1 MRAVLVFPRA
11 TAALVRAHVRP
22 GDRVLAVD
30 AGAEALREAG
40 ARPDRIVGDMDS
52 VSAETLARFE
62 AEGVPLERH
71 PAQKDE
77 TDAALALAHAK
88 GCDEV
93 LFLGP
98 GGGRPDHALA
108 NLHLLAAASAWA
120 RVRAADEDGDT
131 YVVTPERELR
141 LDLPEGALLSAIP
154 FDARVEGI
162 TYDGLRYPLVE
173 AMMVAGEPYGVSNLA
188 GAPPQRIRVRK
199 GRLIVIVPRE

>member
-1 MRAVLVFPRA
+1 
-11 TAALVRAHVRP
+11 VRAHVRP